1 MTGPGAI
8 DRPGGHSV
16 AYHATAGDVTG
27 RAAPGVIFLGGFMSD
42 MTGTKALA
50 LEGYCRA
57 RGRAYLRFDYLGH
70 GQSSGAFT
78 EGTIGRWAADAIAV
92 IDELTEGPQVL
103 VGSSMGGWIMLLCA
117 LARPQRVAGLL
128 GAAAAPDFTETL
140 IRRDFDDAQRATLR
154 REGVVNLP
162 SDHDD
167 RPYPISRAL
176 IEEARDHL
184 LLGGPIALKCPV
196 RLLHGMADGD
206 VPWRTALELADRLV
220 SDDVEVTLIKGGG
233 HRLSEPPDLDRLRR
247 ALDGLIAGIAE

>member
-1 MTGPGAI
+1 M
-8 DRPGGHSV
+8 
-16 AYHATAGDVTG
+16 
-27 RAAPGVIFLGGFMSD
+27 
-42 MTGTKALA
+42 
-50 LEGYCRA
+50 
-57 RGRAYLRFDYLGH
+57 
-70 GQSSGAFT
+70 
-78 EGTIGRWAADAIAV
+78 
-92 IDELTEGPQVL
+92 
-103 VGSSMGGWIMLLCA
+103 
-117 LARPQRVAGLL
+117 AGLP
-128 GAAAAPDFTETL
+128 GTAAAPDSTETL
-140 IRRDFDDAQRATLR
+140 IWRDFDDAQRAALR
-154 REGVVNLP
+154 RDGVVNLP

>member
-1 MTGPGAI
+1 MSEPSAI
-8 DRPGGHSV
+8 ERPGGHKL
-16 AYHATAGDVTG
+16 AYSATPGS
-27 RAAPGVIFLGGFMSD
+27 APGVIFLGGFFSD
-42 MTGTKALA
+42 MTGTKAVA
-50 LEGYCRA
+50 LEDHCRA
-57 RGRAYLRFDYLGH
+57 RGWAYLRFDYFGH
-70 GQSSGAFT
+70 GRSSGAF
-78 EGTIGRWAADAIAV
+78 EDGTIGRWAEDAVAV
-92 IDELTEGPQVL
+92 LDQLTEGPQIL

-140 IRRDFDDAQRATLR
+140 IWRDFDDAQRATLR
-154 REGVVNLP
+154 RDGVVYLP

-196 RLLHGMADGD
+196 RLLHGMADRD